1 MVYKDFETP
10 LLTTG
15 GIMTAIYQFVQG
27 DIFNLILG
35 TLVTISVVALNIVKI
50 FIHLKKL
57 REDEKNR

>member
-15 GIMTAIYQFVQG
+15 GAMAAIYQFIQG

-35 TLVTISVVALNIVKI
+35 TLVTISVVALNIIKI

-57 REDEKNR
+57 KRDEEDR